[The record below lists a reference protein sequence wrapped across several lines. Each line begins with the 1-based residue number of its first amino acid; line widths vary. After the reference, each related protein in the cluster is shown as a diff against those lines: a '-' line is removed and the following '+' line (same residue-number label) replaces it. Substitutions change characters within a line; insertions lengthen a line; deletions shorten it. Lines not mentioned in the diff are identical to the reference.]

1 MTKWFMALGGFSFWM
16 LLHWVAGSEF
26 ERGEKMAVSLSVATI
41 FAVGGWAFGKLM
53 ELNDD

>member
-26 ERGEKMAVSLSVATI
+26 VRGEKMAVSLSVATI
-41 FAVGGWAFGKLM
+41 LAVGGWVFGKLM